1 MKVIRVTNLK
11 DTIEERT
18 FYELDGKFRS
28 LDGKVYRRDT
38 ANEGHLEKLALKDV
52 DFFKSLFN
60 EGDRAIRHLT
70 SKKVDEYVVYYDTL
84 KRAVNILTEKGIEV
98 EIPETV
104 IDYLN
109 ELSFLGGVLDD

>member
-18 FYELDGKFRS
+18 FYELGGKFHS

-52 DFFKSLFN
+52 DFFN
-60 EGDRAIRHLT
+60 GE
-70 SKKVDEYVVYYDTL
+70 E
-84 KRAVNILTEKGIEV
+84 ILTRERLFDWSEKWLREV
-98 EIPETV
+98 
-104 IDYLN
+104 Y
-109 ELSFLGGVLDD
+109 